1 MPALSFRKIPTAE
14 ALNRAVFSIHTEPPF
29 TEHSC
34 TVRFCMQKNTPNGS
48 NKLLCSALCGFEK
61 SIYVK
66 SISIKLYRWGGGIR
80 FGRYFRTELHCRNA
94 RREGF
99 CSIFVTVNTHLGLIL
114 YPTGEFV
121 KQYYAVFTEFAEIP
135 CAGKRPKQPS
145 FSTSKPPHTA
155 QQNRLVCMLTLRALR
170 NRPIAAEPAAYG
182 KTRLIAQAKA
192 ALKQLPYP
200 VTAATRSPYGL
211 RR

>member
-1 MPALSFRKIPTAE
+1 M
-14 ALNRAVFSIHTEPPF
+14 
-29 TEHSC
+29 
-34 TVRFCMQKNTPNGS
+34 
-48 NKLLCSALCGFEK
+48 
-61 SIYVK
+61 
-66 SISIKLYRWGGGIR
+66 GGGIR

-200 VTAATRSPYGL
+200 ITAATRFPYGL
-211 RR
+211 QR